1 VRFEDIGYVEIEIN
15 IEKYINKSRLKR
27 RKGN

>member
-1 VRFEDIGYVEIEIN
+1 VRFADIGYVEIEIN
-15 IEKYINKSRLKR
+15 IEKYINKSRLKK

>member
-1 VRFEDIGYVEIEIN
+1 VRFADIGYVEIEIN